1 MSRFIVDETLKSFSL
16 CVDGANR
23 GKEEDPISSKISTS
37 RNCQVA
43 EETLE
48 II

>member
-1 MSRFIVDETLKSFSL
+1 MSCFIVDEILKSFSL

-23 GKEEDPISSKISTS
+23 GKEEDSISSKITTS

-43 EETLE
+43 GETLE